1 MGMVLMARIAGR
13 MGWSEEDCLTP
24 LQELLKK
31 FGFSLDVPYA
41 ARSLA
46 EAALL
51 DKKRKG
57 GTIHLVVPVRIGAC
71 RLVPVPAESLEE
83 LIEMGLST

>member
-1 MGMVLMARIAGR
+1 MVLIARIAGR

-24 LQELLKK
+24 LRNLLTK
-31 FGFSLDVPYA
+31 FGFPLDAPYA
-41 ARSLA
+41 AKSLA
-46 EAALL
+46 EAALV

-57 GTIHLVVPVRIGAC
+57 GTIHLVVPVRIGEC
-71 RLVPVPAESLEE
+71 RLVPVPADSLEE